1 MGVPK
6 FYRWISERYP
16 CLSQVIKEY
25 QIPEFDNIYLDM
37 NGIIHPCSHPNDE
50 DAHFRISEQEIFQ
63 NIFNYIECLFR
74 LIKPKKLFFMAVDGV
89 APRAKMNQQ
98 RARRFRS
105 AMDVEQQMKDAIA
118 KGETLPSEDKF
129 DSNCITPGT
138 EFMCKLHEQLKYFIN
153 KKMSSDPAWQKVK
166 VVLSGHN
173 VPGEGEHKIMEYI
186 RYTKQQPDYDPETRH
201 CLYGLDADLILL
213 GLVTHEVHFSLLREE
228 VKFGK
233 AQKRITSADEQCF
246 HLLHLSL
253 FREYIDKEFHCLK
266 EALGDAYD
274 LERIIDDFVLLTF
287 LVGNDFI
294 PHLPDF
300 HIHAGS
306 LPTLWQT
313 YKDVRPS
320 LDDYL
325 HLNGEM
331 NMKHL
336 GTYLE
341 VLSRFDLER
350 FEVQYEDL
358 KWMAGKAEERKS
370 KTDKQSETDRLKEK
384 FGAMMM
390 VDSEGETEDSE
401 EEVDMLQNEFKT
413 QKKRYYMDKFEL
425 TEKAVPDFQK
435 EIGLKYVEGLKWILT
450 YYYQGCQS
458 WSWFYPYHYA
468 PYLSDL
474 SNVAEMNIDLDL
486 SEPFCPFQQLMAVFP
501 YGSSKL
507 LPTALQELYREDSPI
522 ADFYPRTFKTDLN
535 GKKQEWEAVVLISF
549 INEERL
555 VDAMSAPLSRMTD
568 DEKARNKHGDC
579 LIGTFDPNNTSLYPS
594 SYPGVFPDLKPSYTN
609 MEFRDKACF
618 LIPPDQ
624 LTWIFPDKAVDPFRM
639 GFPTSTHLKHEI
651 EFAQAGCKIFQ
662 FGSKDKNC
670 ILNIDPQS
678 ETPLERYTA
687 LLGEEVYVQY
697 PHLVEAMVV
706 GVHTEEHDYVL
717 EDSCVSK
724 SAAVQNKKDCFKHL
738 KSRECI
744 ALKSRWGIEV
754 GDVRV
759 MICVRKIRGKVPSF
773 KSEGDVTIIK
783 HWCEEKSYVPAQLVL
798 SNLSTP
804 VPVQEKCE
812 NLSLSGVF
820 PKDAKVFVVSNPG
833 YGSLG
838 TVEGSQDNRVKVR
851 IILSDEPMLETFRKT
866 IDSHDED
873 WYFPREMCSELHISP
888 LLLSKITSAFKI
900 NIANKN
906 GSGTTPINIGLNIKY
921 ANKSLM
927 APDYARKIDN
937 GGWQYSEA
945 LYTIIKE
952 YVVKFPELFKE
963 LEHHL
968 KKETINAS
976 EIAQKLGPEFN
987 VRQYFEDV
995 KKWLKSLSTHNS
1007 KLVGVG
1013 SEIMSTKHV
1022 AQLLADIAEHKKT
1035 VSVHE
1040 LVVKV
1045 KPRVLFNPNFQNGV
1059 LPPDAKADFQ
1069 LCDRVVNVCSSHCVP
1084 FGYKGT
1090 IVGIKN
1096 GEIQSADAIKY
1107 EVLFDEPFI
1116 GGLSYG
1122 ECNSHLYTMLP
1133 FTLMNFSY
1141 GMRLTQPQSERTIPK
1156 PKRKE
1161 EPYHNQRDR
1170 GDRGDRRPPNKSNE
1184 RKEILRKNDHD
1195 KGRKPGPRDRDRDSG
1210 PKKQQGPPP
1219 PRKGAPPRKKNVSV
1233 DDMSEDDHLNYRENQ
1248 WGMPRVRMG
1257 PDPYGA
1263 PPPPPPHGAFYGQ
1276 QAYSPASPT
1285 YPPNYPAAPA
1295 FYANPRLP
1303 QQYSYPSYPGA
1314 VPAFTPGPTSPYG
1327 YIPGHSP
1334 MYPAFPQSPV
1344 YNPAGFQY
1352 GMGYNPHQP
1361 GQYYPP
1367 QQGGYTASG
1376 NEHSDRANGKP
1387 RNKQERK
1394 KADTEYDE
1402 QFYHGEFYQASSDTA
1417 PKPPKSGGDPHLEQP
1432 GKPKP
1437 KQKYS
1442 VSPGGTH
1449 YYQ

>member
-25 QIPEFDNIYLDM
+25 QIPEFDNMYLDM

-50 DAHFRISEQEIFQ
+50 DAHFRITEQEIFQ
-63 NIFNYIECLFR
+63 NIFNYIECIFR

-105 AMDVEQQMKDAIA
+105 AMDAEQQKKDAIA
-118 KGETLPSEDKF
+118 KGETLPAEDKF

-166 VVLSGHN
+166 VVLSGHD

-186 RYTKQQPDYDPETRH
+186 RYTKQQSDYDPNTRH

-213 GLVTHEVHFSLLREE
+213 GLVTHEIHFSLLREE

-253 FREYIDKEFHCLK
+253 FREYIDKEFDCLK
-266 EALGDAYD
+266 EALGEDYN

-313 YKDVRPS
+313 YKEVRPN

-325 HLNGEM
+325 HLNGDM
-331 NMKHL
+331 NMKNL

-350 FEVQYEDL
+350 FECQYEDL

-370 KTDKQSETDRLKEK
+370 KGDKQSETDRLKEK

-390 VDSEGETEDSE
+390 LGSDEETDDSGE
-401 EEVDMLQNEFKT
+401 EEDMLKNEFKV
-413 QKKRYYMDKFEL
+413 QKKRYYMDKFKL
-425 TEKAVPDFQK
+425 EKEQVPNFLK
-435 EIGLKYVEGLKWILT
+435 EIGFKYIEGLVWILR
-450 YYYQGCQS
+450 YYYQGVPS
-458 WSWFYPYHYA
+458 WSWFYPYHYS

-474 SNVAEMNIDLDL
+474 AGVADMDIQLDL

-501 YGSSKL
+501 FGSSKL
-507 LPTALQELYREDSPI
+507 LPTVLQELYREDSPI

-549 INEERL
+549 IDEVRL
-555 VDAMSAPLSRMTD
+555 VEAMAQPLSRMTD
-568 DEKARNKHGDC
+568 DEKARNTHGSC
-579 LIGTFDPNNTSLYPS
+579 VIGTFDASNTNLYPS
-594 SYPGVFPDLKPSYTN
+594 SLPNAFPDLKPCLTK
-609 MEFRDKACF
+609 MEFLDKSCF
-618 LIPPDQ
+618 LVPPDQ
-624 LTWIFPDKAVDPFRM
+624 LTWIFPDKSVDPFRM
-639 GFPTSTHLKHEI
+639 GFPTTAHLKHEI
-651 EFAQAGCKIFQ
+651 EFTQAGCKIFS

-670 ILNIDPQS
+670 ILNIDPQTD
-678 ETPLERYTA
+678 TPLEKYTE

-697 PHLVEAMVV
+697 PHLVEAFVV
-706 GVHTEEHDYVL
+706 GVHTEEYDYVL
-717 EDSCVSK
+717 EEKCVIKSK
-724 SAAVQNKKDCFKHL
+724 AIQNKKDCFKHL

-754 GDVRV
+754 GDVNV
-759 MICVRKIRGKVPSF
+759 MLSVKKIRGKVPTFQSD
-773 KSEGDVTIIK
+773 GGVTIIK
-783 HWCEEKSYVPAQLVL
+783 HWCEEKSHVPAQLVL
-798 SNLSTP
+798 SDLPSP

-820 PKDAKVFVVSNPG
+820 PQDAKVFVVSNPG

-838 TVEGSQDNRVKVR
+838 TVEGVADGRVKVK
-851 IILSDEPMLETFRKT
+851 IILSDEPMLESLLKAVEN
-866 IDSHDED
+866 HDED
-873 WYFPREMCSELHISP
+873 WFYPRQMCSELHISP

-906 GSGTTPINIGLNIKY
+906 GSGTSPINIGLNIKY
-921 ANKSLM
+921 ANKGLM
-927 APDYARKIDN
+927 AADYARKTDA

-945 LYTIIKE
+945 LYKILQE
-952 YVVKFPELFKE
+952 YVKKFPELFKE
-963 LEHHL
+963 LENHL
-968 KKETINAS
+968 KKEVINAS
-976 EIAQKLGPEFN
+976 EIAQKFGPEFN
-987 VRQYFEDV
+987 VRGYFDEV
-995 KKWLKSLSTHNS
+995 KEWLKSLSTHNS

-1022 AQLLADIAEHKKT
+1022 PQLLKDLAEYRKT
-1035 VSVHE
+1035 AAIHE

-1096 GEIQSADAIKY
+1096 ASVNKQAGEVLTADALKY

-1116 GGLSYG
+1116 GGLPYG
-1122 ECNSHLYTMLP
+1122 DSSSHLYTMLP

-1141 GMRLTQPQSERTIPK
+1141 GTRLTQ
-1156 PKRKE
+1156 
-1161 EPYHNQRDR
+1161 EPS
-1170 GDRGDRRPPNKSNE
+1170 KFKASNE
-1184 RKEILRKNDHD
+1184 
-1195 KGRKPGPRDRDRDSG
+1195 
-1210 PKKQQGPPP
+1210 
-1219 PRKGAPPRKKNVSV
+1219 
-1233 DDMSEDDHLNYRENQ
+1233 
-1248 WGMPRVRMG
+1248 
-1257 PDPYGA
+1257 
-1263 PPPPPPHGAFYGQ
+1263 
-1276 QAYSPASPT
+1276 
-1285 YPPNYPAAPA
+1285 
-1295 FYANPRLP
+1295 
-1303 QQYSYPSYPGA
+1303 
-1314 VPAFTPGPTSPYG
+1314 
-1327 YIPGHSP
+1327 
-1334 MYPAFPQSPV
+1334 
-1344 YNPAGFQY
+1344 
-1352 GMGYNPHQP
+1352 
-1361 GQYYPP
+1361 
-1367 QQGGYTASG
+1367 
-1376 NEHSDRANGKP
+1376 
-1387 RNKQERK
+1387 
-1394 KADTEYDE
+1394 
-1402 QFYHGEFYQASSDTA
+1402 
-1417 PKPPKSGGDPHLEQP
+1417 
-1432 GKPKP
+1432 
-1437 KQKYS
+1437 
-1442 VSPGGTH
+1442 
-1449 YYQ
+1449 